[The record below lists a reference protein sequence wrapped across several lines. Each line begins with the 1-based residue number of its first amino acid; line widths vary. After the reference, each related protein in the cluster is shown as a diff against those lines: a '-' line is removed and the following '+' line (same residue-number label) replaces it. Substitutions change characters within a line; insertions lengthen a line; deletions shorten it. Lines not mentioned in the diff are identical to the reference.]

1 MFNWLKYG
9 TNLIGTGCHVS
20 ELYDQQ
26 PGWVLLIIIYDL
38 NTNSGPICPSIVEA
52 RGHIMCAI
60 RLRVKTS
67 HRYLIKYV
75 HLITFEINQSSDEQ
89 NQWIVAS
96 SYNNIPCSLVA
107 QQICKKTGKTKTHCL
122 HIPINYCRF
131 LRIHQLINAL
141 IDW

>member
-1 MFNWLKYG
+1 
-9 TNLIGTGCHVS
+9 
-20 ELYDQQ
+20 
-26 PGWVLLIIIYDL
+26 
-38 NTNSGPICPSIVEA
+38 
-52 RGHIMCAI
+52 MCAI

-107 QQICKKTGKTKTHCL
+107 QQMCKEMPLT
-122 HIPINYCRF
+122 
-131 LRIHQLINAL
+131 AL
-141 IDW
+141 TEPVWAL